1 VKHLLA
7 SLLFVLLALG
17 WAMPATAHDSI
28 VVSDYSTIALEIDLG
43 DGFVTQAELTVPAQR
58 DAPFPTLILFH
69 GTGPYDMDAA
79 YAPMPGDAP
88 VSANFRLMAE
98 ALPSEGVAVLRF
110 NKRGVRAYGDYDFA
124 QVQLASSLDQLVAD
138 ANVVVDAAR
147 ELEPVGDVYLYGWSE
162 GAWVAANV
170 AASRDDI
177 AGLVLQGAPNGDLS
191 GVIGYQHLDNALPY
205 LASEIDADGDGA
217 LTLDEIATIPP
228 GYPVSL
234 MPGFY
239 LYDFN
244 SMPAA
249 PRLNS
254 FVNRDGDDRIDLARE
269 LRPAIEQFIANYPS
283 FIADVKASYD
293 TSALIAESGL
303 PTLLLHGTL
312 DGWVP
317 LASAEAIAEANP
329 DTVTLIAYAGL
340 GHTLSP
346 VESLVFDTFGELDA
360 RVIADVVNFL
370 QSSCNFSSVFQT
382 F

>member
-1 VKHLLA
+1 M
-7 SLLFVLLALG
+7 S
-17 WAMPATAHDSI
+17 ATARDSI

-43 DGFVTQAELTVPAQR
+43 DGFVTQAELTYPTEG

-79 YAPMPGDAP
+79 YAPLPGEEP
-88 VSANFRLMAE
+88 TSANFRLMAE
-98 ALPSEGVAVLRF
+98 ALPLEGVAVLRF

-124 QVQLASSLDQLVAD
+124 QVQRASSLDQLVAD
-138 ANVVVDAAR
+138 ANSVVDAAR
-147 ELEPVGDVYLYGWSE
+147 ELEQVGDVYLYGWSE

-170 AASRDDI
+170 AAARDDI
-177 AGLVLQGAPNGDLS
+177 AGLVLQGTPNGDLS
-191 GVIGYQHLDNALPY
+191 SVIGYQHLDNALPY
-205 LASEIDADGDGA
+205 LASEIDADVDGA

-244 SMPAA
+244 STPAA

-254 FVNRDGDDRIDLARE
+254 FVNRDGDDRIDLERE
-269 LRPAIEQFIANYPS
+269 LRPAVEQFIASYPS
-283 FIADVKASYD
+283 FIADVEASYD

-329 DTVTLIAYAGL
+329 DTATLIAYAGL
-340 GHTLSP
+340 GHSLSP

-360 RVIADVVNFL
+360 RVIADVAAWVMML
-370 QSSCNFSSVFQT
+370 GQ
-382 F
+382 

>member
-1 VKHLLA
+1 MKQLFV
-7 SLLFVLLALG
+7 SLSFVLLVFGGLLPVG
-17 WAMPATAHDSI
+17 AHDASYERRML
-28 VVSDYSTIALEIDLG
+28 DIDLG
-43 DGFVTQAELTVPAQR
+43 DGFVTQAELTYPTEG
-58 DAPFPTLILFH
+58 DAPFATLILFH

-79 YAPMPGDAP
+79 YAPIPGDAP

-110 NKRGVRAYGDYDFA
+110 NKRGVRAYGDYDMA
-124 QVQLASSLDQLVAD
+124 QVQRASSLDQLFAD

-147 ELEPVGDVYLYGWSE
+147 ELEQVGDVYLYGWSE
-162 GAWVAANV
+162 GAWVATNV

-191 GVIGYQHLDNALPY
+191 SVIDYQHLDNALPY
-205 LASEIDADGDGA
+205 LADEIDADGDGA

-244 SMPAA
+244 STPSA

-254 FVNRDGDDRIDLARE
+254 FVNRDGDDRIDLESE
-269 LRPAIEQFIANYPS
+269 LRPAIEQFIASYPS
-283 FIADVKASYD
+283 FIAGVEASYD

-303 PTLLLHGTL
+303 PTLLLHGAM

-329 DTVTLIAYAGL
+329 DTATLIVYAGL
-340 GHTLSP
+340 GHALSP
-346 VESLVFDTFGELDA
+346 VESRLFDSFGEMDEKALAD
-360 RVIADVVNFL
+360 IAEWIDKRADL
-370 QSSCNFSSVFQT
+370 SQ
-382 F
+382 